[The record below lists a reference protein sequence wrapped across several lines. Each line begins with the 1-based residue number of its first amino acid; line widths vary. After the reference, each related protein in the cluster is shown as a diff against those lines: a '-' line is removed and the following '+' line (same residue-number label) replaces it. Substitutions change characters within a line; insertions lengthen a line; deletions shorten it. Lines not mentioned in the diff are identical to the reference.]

1 VTNRKNNLKTTPI
14 LVILILFA
22 IIFSQSLSAK
32 IEQVDTIFSSFPDLI
47 PEPQHKQVTRVVSH
61 LLSNNHYRKKDI
73 NDSLSSEV
81 LDMYLDK
88 LDYNHLYFLQSDIEY
103 FEKYRHSFDDAFRYG
118 DIEAAFDIFK
128 LYQRRVADRL
138 NYIFERITQNFD
150 YTLDEYIELDREN
163 IPWPGTL
170 AEMNELWR
178 KRLKY
183 AALNLKLAGKDD
195 EGIRETLRKRYKRI
209 QRNMQQ
215 FQSEDVFQIF
225 MNSFS
230 ETFDPHTNY
239 LSPKRYDDFKIRMSQ
254 SLEGIGARL
263 TTEDEFTVVA
273 EIVAGG
279 PADKG
284 GKLIRNDKIIS
295 VAQGKDGE
303 FVDVVGWRI
312 DDVVQL
318 IRGKKGT
325 IVRLEILHSL
335 EGIVSLPD
343 TITIVRDKIKL
354 EDQSAKADT
363 INIRHLGRN
372 LTFGVIEIPSF
383 YSDFEARRVGDQNY
397 KSTTN
402 DVRNILIDFIKQN
415 VDGVVIDLRGNGGGF
430 LNEAVELTGL
440 FVNKG
445 PVVQV
450 KDTRGRIKVERDMES
465 GIIYGGP
472 LAVLVDRLSASASEI
487 FAAAIQDYERG
498 IVLGSQSY
506 GKGTVQNAIDLNR
519 FIRSPS
525 EKLGQLKLT
534 VAKFYRI
541 EGGSTQ
547 NIGVIPDITFPSQF
561 DPLEIGESNQ
571 AFSLLWD
578 EIPDVEHEHVYDF
591 TDVIPQLKE
600 QHRMRVSRQADY
612 LSMKEE
618 IEEMEKKRNKN
629 TISLNEE
636 VRKKE
641 REKASKKK
649 DNVEVTNEVDQE
661 LDPESEEGGE
671 VPKPN
676 VKKDL
681 LVKESATILGD
692 LVLLQGNQ
700 ISKTSDT
707 TN

>member
-1 VTNRKNNLKTTPI
+1 MSKIINF
-14 LVILILFA
+14 LITFA
-22 IIFSQSLSAK
+22 LIFSQLVFAK
-32 IEQVDTIFSSFPDLI
+32 IDQVDTVSSTFPDLT
-47 PEPQHKQVTRVVSH
+47 PEPQHKQVTRVISH
-61 LLSNNHYRKKDI
+61 LLSNNHYRKKEI

-81 LDMYLDK
+81 LNMYLDK
-88 LDYNHLYFLQSDIEY
+88 LDYNHLYFFQSDINY
-103 FEKYRHSFDDAFRYG
+103 IEKYRYSFDDAFRYG
-118 DIEAAFDIFK
+118 DIEAAYDIFK
-128 LYQRRVADRL
+128 IYQQRVADRL
-138 NYIFERITQNFD
+138 NYIFGRINQSFD
-150 YTLDEYIELDREN
+150 YSLDEYIELDREN
-163 IPWPGTL
+163 QPWPETIDG
-170 AEMNELWR
+170 MDELWR

-195 EGIRETLRKRYKRI
+195 EGIKETLRKRYKRI
-209 QRNMQQ
+209 QKNMQQ

-263 TTEDEFTVVA
+263 TTEDDYTVVA

-279 PADKG
+279 PADKNG
-284 GKLIRNDKIIS
+284 QLVRDDKIIS
-295 VAQGKDGE
+295 VAQGNNGE

-325 IVRLEILHSL
+325 IVQLEILHTM
-335 EGIVSLPD
+335 GGAVSRPD

-363 INIRHLGRN
+363 LKIKHMGRN

-383 YSDFEARRVGDQNY
+383 YSDFEARRVGDQDY

-402 DVRNILIDFIKQN
+402 DVRKILAEFKKQN

-440 FVNKG
+440 FIDKG

-450 KDTRGRIKVERDMES
+450 KDTRGRIKVERDIET
-465 GIIYGGP
+465 GVIYDGP
-472 LAVLVDRLSASASEI
+472 LSVVVDRLSASASEI
-487 FAAAIQDYERG
+487 FAAAIQDYDRG
-498 IVLGSQSY
+498 IIVGSQSY
-506 GKGTVQNAIDLNR
+506 GKGTVQNAIDLNK
-519 FIRSPS
+519 FIRAPS
-525 EKLGQLKLT
+525 EQLGQLKLT

-541 EGGSTQ
+541 DGGSTQ
-547 NIGVIPDITFPSQF
+547 NIGVIPDISFPSRF
-561 DPLEIGESNQ
+561 DPQVIGENTQ

-578 EIPDVEHEHVYDF
+578 EIPEIEHDHIYNFFE
-591 TDVIPQLKE
+591 VIPQLQE
-600 QHRMRVSRQADY
+600 QHKLRVTQ
-612 LSMKEE
+612 KEEYVNMIKE
-618 IEEMEKKRNKN
+618 IEEMEKKRSENS
-629 TISLNEE
+629 ISLNEE
-636 VRKKE
+636 VRQKE
-641 REKASKKK
+641 REKANKKK
-649 DNVEVTNEVDQE
+649 GNVEEVNEESQE
-661 LDPESEEGGE
+661 LDPESEED
-671 VPKPN
+671 VLRQN

-681 LVKESATILGD
+681 LVKEGATILSD
-692 LVLLQGNQ
+692 LILLQVNQ
-700 ISKTSDT
+700 ISKTGDT